1 MRRGG
6 SPATAFRVT
15 LLVLCS
21 VLSVLSDERTFA
33 ALPIALLAAFAF
45 ASERVAPVRRH
56 PVLAAIAEALFI
68 GATVAVTGGAQSPM
82 LPYLLAP
89 GLAMGLSGTWRQ
101 VVVTTVAAAAGLLGG
116 RAIQELRDE
125 TPRFFA
131 GDDFAVTAGQWVLLG
146 LAFGLIAGWAQRLVV
161 QESPDIADRY
171 GEARRLL
178 EQLRG
183 VTRRLP
189 GGLDVSSSADALLER
204 CAEVAP
210 YNRAAVLVRPGN
222 GALVPAAVRGT
233 QRVPWRAPLSE
244 PGPLQR
250 AWDSR
255 EPLVDRRKPDTHGRR
270 QGSSLAVLPLAT
282 GDEPFGLLIL
292 EAYDEAAFDRVALE
306 LLRQEAVEG
315 ALRLET
321 ALLFDEVRST
331 VTVEERDRLARD
343 MHDGVAQEL
352 AFVGYQLDDLR
363 IRASKVDAGL
373 AESMSEVR
381 KGLTS
386 LISDIR
392 LSITDLKTSISN
404 DRGLGAAIT
413 GYLRAVGS
421 GQQVVVHVSLKES
434 TFRLAGDQEV
444 LLFQI
449 AQVVAQDVRRS
460 GQARNLWVTLDVD
473 PPSARLV
480 VEHDGGDGAVD
491 QLHLND
497 YAEHLTRLGGELR
510 VRLRQDGGIRVEAVL
525 EGGHGGDQRPA
536 GR

>member
-1 MRRGG
+1 M
-6 SPATAFRVT
+6 
-15 LLVLCS
+15 LCS
-21 VLSVLSDERTFA
+21 ILSVLSAERTSA
-33 ALPIALLAAFAF
+33 ALPIALLAAVAF
-45 ASERVAPVRRH
+45 ATERVGPVRRH
-56 PVLAAIAEALFI
+56 PVVATVAEALFI
-68 GATVAVTGGAQSPM
+68 GGTVAVTGGAQSPM

-89 GLAMGLSGTWRQ
+89 GLAMGLAGTWKH
-101 VVVTTVAAAAGLLGG
+101 VLMATAGSAAGLLGG
-116 RAIQELRDE
+116 RLVQELRDE

-131 GDDFAVTAGQWVLLG
+131 GDDFAVTTGQWVLLG

-161 QESPDIADRY
+161 ADGTGVDDRY

-189 GGLDVSSSADALLER
+189 GGLDVSSSAEALLER
-204 CAEVAP
+204 CAEAAS
-210 YNRAAVLVRPGN
+210 YNRAAVLVRPSD

-233 QRVPWRAPLSE
+233 QRVPWRAPLTD

-250 AWDSR
+250 AWDTR
-255 EPLVDRRKPDTHGRR
+255 QPVVDRRKADTHGRR
-270 QGSSLAVLPLAT
+270 QGSALAVLPLAT

-292 EAYDEAAFDRVALE
+292 EAYDESAFDAACVE
-306 LLRQEAVEG
+306 QLRTEAVEG

-321 ALLFDEVRST
+321 ALLFEEVRST
-331 VTVEERDRLARD
+331 VTVEERDRLARE

-363 IRASKVDAGL
+363 IRASKVDSEL
-373 AESMSEVR
+373 AEAMSEVR
-381 KGLTS
+381 KGLTK

-421 GQQVVVHVSLKES
+421 GQKVAVHVSLKES
-434 TFRLAGDQEV
+434 TFRLPGDQEV

-449 AQVVAQDVRRS
+449 AQAVAQDVRRS
-460 GQARNLWVTLDVD
+460 GQASNLWVTLDVD
-473 PPSARLV
+473 PPSARLI
-480 VEHDGGDGAVD
+480 VEHDGGDGSAD

-497 YAEHLTRLGGELR
+497 YSEHLNRLGGELR
-510 VRLRQDGGIRVEAVL
+510 VRLRKDGGIRVEAVL

>member
-1 MRRGG
+1 M
-6 SPATAFRVT
+6 
-15 LLVLCS
+15 LCS
-21 VLSVLSDERTFA
+21 ILSVLSAERTIA

-45 ASERVAPVRRH
+45 ATERVPPVRRH
-56 PVLAAIAEALFI
+56 PVLAALAEAVFI
-68 GATVAVTGGAQSPM
+68 GATVSVTSGAQSPM

-89 GLAMGLSGTWRQ
+89 GLAMGLAGSWRQ
-101 VVVTTVAAAAGLLGG
+101 VVAVTLAAATGLLGG
-116 RAIQELRDE
+116 RVAQDLRDA
-125 TPRFFA
+125 TPMGFEA
-131 GDDFAVTAGQWVLLG
+131 DDLVVTGGQWVLLG
-146 LAFGLIAGWAQRLVV
+146 LAFGLIARWAQQLVV
-161 QESPDIADRY
+161 QESPDVADRY

-189 GGLDVSSSADALLER
+189 GGLDVSSSAEALLER
-204 CAEVAP
+204 CAEVAS
-210 YNRAAVLVRPGN
+210 YNRAAVLVRPGT

-233 QRVPWRAPLSE
+233 QRVPWRTPLSE

-250 AWDSR
+250 AWDGR
-255 EPLVDRRKPDTHGRR
+255 EPVVDRRKADTHGRR
-270 QGSSLAVLPLAT
+270 QGSTLAVLPLAT

-292 EAYDEAAFDRVALE
+292 EAYDEDAFDEACVE
-306 LLRQEAVEG
+306 LLRREAVEG
-315 ALRLET
+315 SLRLET
-321 ALLFDEVRST
+321 ALLFEEVRST
-331 VTVEERDRLARD
+331 VTVEERDRLARE

-363 IRASKVDAGL
+363 LRASKVDAGL
-373 AESMSEVR
+373 ADAMSEVR

-421 GQQVVVHVSLKES
+421 GQKIAVHVSLKES
-434 TFRLAGDQEV
+434 TFRLPGDQEV

-449 AQVVAQDVRRS
+449 AQAVAQDVRRS
-460 GQARNLWVTLDVD
+460 GQAGNLWVTLDVD
-473 PPSARLV
+473 PPSARLI
-480 VEHDGGDGAVD
+480 VEHDGGDGDVD
-491 QLHLND
+491 QLHLHD
-497 YAEHLTRLGGELR
+497 YAEHLTRLGGDLR
-510 VRLRQDGGIRVEAVL
+510 VRLRKQGGIRVEAVL
-525 EGGHGGDQRPA
+525 EGGHGGDQRPS